1 MHKEL
6 MMMKVD
12 EMRHAPWN
20 PRTEAE
26 LEWDHPAMAPL
37 IASVRAVGVVQ
48 PIAVWLDAPDMDDD
62 AVGLVIAGNRRL
74 EAAKAAGLKVIPAYC
89 FREISEAQARE
100 ITRVENE
107 VRLGISPL
115 KDAELIGSM
124 LGLSYSQKEI
134 AAHFGVSEA
143 TICRRAKLLSLI
155 PEIREHAASGDNLTA
170 DALERIA
177 LFPPSTQRDCLKAIT
192 RRKGTVRW
200 VDVSWDFNQTTRD
213 LDTAQFDKTQCLT
226 CGARSGALGDLWGEM
241 AEGDELGRCLCVD
254 CFKRKAVAAELE
266 RVKTMAHGAEMV
278 NGADLGLYA
287 WNVRGDDRFADKKSK
302 KHCALWYWKFSVSG
316 AIETT
321 IWGPSRKS
329 YEADERR
336 REIDRAREREERE
349 AIERAK
355 AERAEERDALYQ
367 AWRTLENKLDET
379 YSENVGN
386 KGEKVESAEWIAET
400 ILTEIKCPEKR
411 CAIAKLLTNG
421 EVEYC
426 NNDVLELMLVT
437 PKLREEAG
445 ITTEQL
451 AEYFTAK
458 KALDDFD
465 AELEKLEGN

>member
-1 MHKEL
+1 MRKEL
-6 MMMKVD
+6 LTVTVNTL
-12 EMRHAPWN
+12 RHAPWN
-20 PRTEAE
+20 PRTAAE

-37 IASVRAVGVVQ
+37 IASVRAVGVIQ
-48 PIAVWLDAPDMDDD
+48 PIAVWLDAPDMDPA

-74 EAAKAAGLKVIPAYC
+74 EAARAAGLELIPAYC
-89 FREISEAQARE
+89 FSGITEAQARE
-100 ITRVENE
+100 ITRIENE
-107 VRLGISPL
+107 VRLGVSPL

-124 LGLSYSQKEI
+124 LGLKYNQKEI

-143 TICRRAKLLSLI
+143 TICRRAKLLDLI

-200 VDVSWDFNQTTRD
+200 VDVSYDFAQTTRD

-241 AEGDELGRCLCVD
+241 AEGDELGQCLCVD
-254 CFKRKAVAAELE
+254 CFKRKATAAELE
-266 RVKTMAHGAEMV
+266 RVKAMSHGAEMI
-278 NGADLGLYA
+278 NGDDFKLYT
-287 WNVRGDDRFADKKSK
+287 WNVRDDDRFGDKKSK
-302 KHCALWYWKFSVSG
+302 KHCALWYWMRSG
-316 AIETT
+316 RIEKT

-349 AIERAK
+349 AIERAR
-355 AERAEERDALYQ
+355 AERAKERDALYR
-367 AWRTLENKLDET
+367 AWNTLNNKLDKN
-379 YSENVGN
+379 YFENVGN
-386 KGEKVESAEWIAET
+386 KEEKVESAEWIAET

-421 EVEYC
+421 ELEYLDD
-426 NNDVLELMLVT
+426 DVLELMLVT

-445 ITTEQL
+445 ITPAQL
-451 AEYFTAK
+451 GDCLAAK

-465 AELEKLEGN
+465 AELKKLEGN

>member
-1 MHKEL
+1 MRKEL
-6 MMMKVD
+6 QIVTVNTL
-12 EMRHAPWN
+12 RHAPWN
-20 PRTEAE
+20 PRTAAE

-37 IASVRAVGVVQ
+37 IASVRAVGVIQ

-74 EAAKAAGLKVIPAYC
+74 EAAKAAGLKVVPAYC

-107 VRLGISPL
+107 VRLGVSPL

-143 TICRRAKLLSLI
+143 TICRRAKLLNLI

-200 VDVSWDFNQTTRD
+200 DDVSWDFNQTTRD
-213 LDTAQFDKTQCLT
+213 LDTAEFDKTQCIT

-241 AEGDELGRCLCVD
+241 DEDSELGQCLCVD
-254 CFKRKAVAAELE
+254 CFKRKAAAAELE
-266 RVKTMAHGAEMV
+266 RVKAKAAGAEIV
-278 NGADLGLYA
+278 NGDDFDIYV
-287 WNVRGDDRFADKKSK
+287 WRVRDDERFADKKSK
-302 KHCALWYWKFSVSG
+302 KHCALWYWMRADRVD
-316 AIETT
+316 TMV
-321 IWGPSRKS
+321 WGPSRKS
-329 YEADERR
+329 YEVDERR
-336 REIDRAREREERE
+336 REIEAAREREERE

-355 AERAEERDALYQ
+355 AERAEKRVALCR
-367 AWRTLENKLDET
+367 AWRKLDDELRDI
-379 YSENVGN
+379 YSENISDKTG
-386 KGEKVESAEWIAET
+386 SPEWVAKT
-400 ILTEIKCPEKR
+400 VLADIKCPEKR
-411 CAIAKLLTNG
+411 LIIAKLIG
-421 EVEYC
+421 YEVLDYF
-426 NNDVLELMLVT
+426 DHDIAELMLTT
-437 PKLREEAG
+437 PRFRDAAG
-445 ITTEQL
+445 ITSEQL
-451 AEYFTAK
+451 GDYLAAK

-465 AELEKLEGN
+465 AELKKLEDR